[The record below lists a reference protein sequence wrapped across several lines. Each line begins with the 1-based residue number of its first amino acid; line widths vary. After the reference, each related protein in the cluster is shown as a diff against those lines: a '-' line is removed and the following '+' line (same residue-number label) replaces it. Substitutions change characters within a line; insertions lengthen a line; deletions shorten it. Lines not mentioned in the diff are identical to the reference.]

1 MAIIPW
7 PEKFDPTSIH
17 HTEFA
22 SRMPLKT
29 YLLQRE
35 DRAPP

>member
-29 YLLQRE
+29 YHSV
-35 DRAPP
+35 DRAPR